1 MQRSKGNKQ
10 IEQIAKISTSVEKIT
25 ESISD
30 VINKFDVKS
39 VFKEVDQI
47 KRCGILIS
55 TISMAMLILAFIG
68 KASIAALFKSGLN
81 KVDNGQKDVYYD
93 IKNNSNINWRFLLL
107 ALAKRFKFLVC
118 KSGEEL
124 QEISKEIKL
133 IKAIILDDSAIEKT
147 GKTIEGTGY
156 VHDHTSNTHILG
168 YKLLVCGFWD
178 GISFIPLDFSLHRE
192 KRGKDLKNAK
202 VRLDKKR
209 EKIKKLIAEVLGQ
222 REKKRVKQTLLK
234 DIEKTYNAKGG
245 KTNKLIFEQKQRV
258 VARID
263 KRIQELKAEIKQ
275 QKAKGQYLANAY
287 FELKSNYRY
296 CGLKKEDYQNQYKKK
311 RDRGSAGYKR
321 KKEIDSNK
329 IDNAVKMFKRAVR
342 HGFVPDY
349 ILTDTWFYCEK
360 FLAAVIETGRS
371 IELVSMAKIGT
382 AKYEILPKGKFLN
395 PKQIIAQYE
404 RKEGKDSRK
413 YKARYI
419 QFQAKYQG
427 IRVKI
432 FLVRFGPDG
441 ARWRMLVTTDLQMS
455 FARIIEVYK
464 IRWTIEVFFK
474 ECKQYLLLGKCQSQ
488 DFDAQIADT
497 TLSLARY
504 LLLSYYERIHYG
516 QTIGGL
522 FRELSQASIE
532 ENLLA
537 DINVCFIELLEIFA
551 KLAGVDFL
559 TFYEGLLR
567 NPDAAPI
574 IERLRMNPSA
584 DRLAA

>member
-1 MQRSKGNKQ
+1 MQRSKDNKQ
-10 IEQIAKISTSVEKIT
+10 IEQIPKVSSSEEKIT
-25 ESISD
+25 QSITE
-30 VINKFDVKS
+30 VIDKFDVKS
-39 VFKEVDQI
+39 VFKDVDLI

-55 TISMAMLILAFIG
+55 TIATAMLILPFIG
-68 KASIAALFKSGLN
+68 QASISALFKSGLN
-81 KVDNGQKDVYYD
+81 KVGTGQKDVYYD
-93 IKNNSNINWRFLLL
+93 IKNNPDINWRFLLL
-107 ALAKRFKFLVC
+107 ALAKRFKYLVS
-118 KSGEEL
+118 KSEEEL
-124 QEISKEIKL
+124 QEINNGAKL
-133 IKAIILDDSAIEKT
+133 IKAIIFDDSVIEKT

-156 VHDHTSNTHILG
+156 VHNHTSDTHILG

-178 GISFIPLDFSLHRE
+178 GVSFIPLDFSLHKE
-192 KRGKDLKNAK
+192 KRDKDLKNAK

-209 EKIKKLIAEVLGQ
+209 EKIKKLAAGLLGQ
-222 REKKRVKQTLLK
+222 KEKKRAKQVLLR
-234 DIEKTYNAKGG
+234 DIEKIYNAKGG
-245 KTNKLIFEQKQRV
+245 KINKQKFEQKQRV

-263 KRIQELKAEIKQ
+263 QRIKELKAGLKQ
-275 QKAKGQYLANAY
+275 QKATGQYLANVY
-287 FELKSNYRY
+287 FELKSNFRN
-296 CGLKKEDYQNQYKKK
+296 CGLKKEDYQNQYKKR
-311 RDRGSAGYKR
+311 RDKGSAGHKR
-321 KKEIDSNK
+321 IKEAGSNK
-329 IDNAVKMFKRAVR
+329 IDNAIKMFKRAVR
-342 HGFVPDY
+342 HGFKPDY

-360 FLAAVIETGRS
+360 FLAAIIDTGRS

-382 AKYEILPKGKFLN
+382 AKYEILQDGKFLN
-395 PKQIIAQYE
+395 PKQIITLYD
-404 RKEGKDSRK
+404 RKKGKNSRK

-419 QFQAKYQG
+419 QSQAKYQG

-432 FLVRFGPDG
+432 FLIRFGPG
-441 ARWRMLVTTDLQMS
+441 ARWRMLVTTDLQIS

-474 ECKQYLLLGKCQSQ
+474 ECKQYLLLGNCQSQ

-497 TLSLARY
+497 TLSLVRY

-516 QTIGGL
+516 YTIGGL

-537 DINVCFIELLEIFA
+537 DISACFIELLEIFA